1 MKQKILVKL
10 NKLVIAIFALALVSA
25 GCGGGENKSAQKVTL
40 NIWGVFD
47 DSQSIQPLL
56 DSYRKLRPNV
66 QVIYTKKDIN
76 NYQNELLNALAAGT
90 GPDIYSIHND
100 WLPSFLDKTS
110 AATSQQWQFNNYKND
125 FVDVVVRD
133 FTKDQKVYGI
143 AISVDSLALYYNKDL
158 LGTVSIAT
166 PARTWEQ
173 LSVQAQL
180 LKKQD
185 SKGYFTRSGVAI
197 GTNSNVNRA
206 VDVLSLF
213 MLQQGAQSYSTDG
226 TRAVFGDSVQKNGNY
241 TTPGLQALRFYTSFS
256 NPQSPNYNWNSRSD
270 YSIDA
275 FANGRA
281 AYLFGYS
288 YFRNTIINKAPNLN
302 FDVAEVPQPNLDDPK
317 VNFANYWG
325 YVVSKQSK
333 FSDYAW
339 DFLKQVTT
347 KDALSSYYAQTKV
360 PSSRRD
366 LIEFQTADPEIGVFA
381 SSNLTAKSFYK
392 PDQTRFDNLFGQMIE
407 NIILK
412 GFSEEEALNQA
423 EQQASTLVRQ

>member
-1 MKQKILVKL
+1 MPWL
-10 NKLVIAIFALALVSA
+10 
-25 GCGGGENKSAQKVTL
+25 
-40 NIWGVFD
+40 
-47 DSQSIQPLL
+47 
-56 DSYRKLRPNV
+56 
-66 QVIYTKKDIN
+66 
-76 NYQNELLNALAAGT
+76 
-90 GPDIYSIHND
+90 PDIFSIHND
-100 WLPSFLDKTS
+100 WLPAFVDKTNP
-110 AATSQQWQFNNYKND
+110 ATSEQWAYTNFKND
-125 FVDVVVRD
+125 FVDVVVKD
-133 FTKDQKVYGI
+133 FTKDQKVYGT
-143 AISVDSLALYYNKDL
+143 ALSVDSLALYYNKDL

-173 LSVQAQL
+173 LSIQTQL
-180 LKKQD
+180 LKRQD
-185 SKGYFTRSGVAI
+185 SKGYFTRSGIAI

-213 MLQQGAQSYSTDG
+213 MLQQGVQSYSSDG
-226 TRAVFGDSVQKNGNY
+226 TRPVFADSAQKNGNY
-241 TTPGLQALRFYTSFS
+241 TTPGLQALRFYTSFA
-256 NPQSPNYNWNSRSD
+256 NPVSPNYNWNAKSD

-288 YFRNTIINKAPNLN
+288 YLRNTIINKAPNLN

-333 FSDYAW
+333 FPDYAW
-339 DFLKQVTT
+339 DFLKQATS
-347 KDALSSYYAQTKV
+347 KDSLNKYYAQTKV

-366 LIEFQTADPEIGVFA
+366 LIEFQAADPDIGVFA

-392 PDQTRFDNLFGQMIE
+392 PDQVRFDNLFGQMID

-412 GFSEEEALNQA
+412 GFSEDDALQQA
-423 EQQASTLVRQ
+423 EAQAATLIRQ